1 MTLMDVMRK
10 RRSVR
15 EFRKKPVEPGKIAA
29 LVEAA
34 LRSPSSRG
42 LDPWEFIVVTDR
54 ELLQKLSR
62 SKPHGAAF
70 LAGAP
75 LGIVVCTDATRSDVW
90 VEDASIASI
99 YIWLAAE
106 SLGLGACW
114 IQIRLRPHDEN
125 QSARDYLAQ
134 LLRLPSHLQVEAI
147 VAVGYPKRKNPPH
160 LKANLKY
167 DKVSFNFYCEPYSEK
182 AGQDR
187 IGREGGINRKGV
199 K

>member
-1 MTLMDVMRK
+1 MTTFIDVIRK

-15 EFRKKPVEPGKIAA
+15 EFLKKPVEPEKIDL

-34 LRSPSSRG
+34 LRAPSSRG

-54 ELLQKLSR
+54 ELLQKLSG
-62 SKPHGAAF
+62 SKPHGSDF

-75 LGIVVCTDATRSDVW
+75 LGMVACANTAKSDVW

-106 SLGLGACW
+106 ALGLGACW
-114 IQIRLRPHDEN
+114 IQIRQRSHDEN
-125 QSARDYLAQ
+125 QSARDYIAQ
-134 LLRLPSHLQVEAI
+134 LLRLPTHLQVEAI

-160 LKANLKY
+160 LKSNLKY
-167 DKVSFNFYCEPYSEK
+167 DKVSVNFYRKPCSEK
-182 AGQDR
+182 G
-187 IGREGGINRKGV
+187 
-199 K
+199 